1 MIRKA
6 VSEDLEQILTV
17 LSAAKAFMVK
27 TGNAAQWEPG
37 YPDTVISGDIA
48 AGNCYVEEEGGTI
61 HGVFVCIPGDDPT
74 YRVIE
79 NGRWLNDRPYATIHR
94 AGSDGALPGF
104 FGRCWP
110 SAAPSAPTCGRT
122 PTPTTMSCSTCWKR
136 TASAPAARSMPRTA
150 GPGSPTSWKPERRNN
165 YVSFR

>member
-48 AGNCYVEEEGGTI
+48 A
-61 HGVFVCIPGDDPT
+61 
-74 YRVIE
+74 
-79 NGRWLNDRPYATIHR
+79 
-94 AGSDGALPGF
+94 
-104 FGRCWP
+104 
-110 SAAPSAPTCGRT
+110 
-122 PTPTTMSCSTCWKR
+122 
-136 TASAPAARSMPRTA
+136 
-150 GPGSPTSWKPERRNN
+150 
-165 YVSFR
+165 

>member
-104 FGRCWP
+104 FGRCL
-110 SAAPSAPTCGRT
+110 AFCRT
-122 PTPTTMSCSTCWKR
+122 LCPDLRADTHEANRPMRRCLERAGFVYTGVITVADGTPR
-136 TASAPAARSMPRTA
+136 RAY
-150 GPGSPTSWKPERRNN
+150 ER
-165 YVSFR
+165 V